1 MSPLSP
7 RPTQIDSTLSPR
19 SLEVFDERKQKISQA
34 IKDYTMGNSD
44 VGQFRLALAGHVT
57 IDGHLERALRQHEA
71 GDTVSYTTF
80 GTLIF
85 RQMNNLNGNAGYNRV
100 DKISMNDP
108 AQCDPA
114 KAVRQF

>member
-1 MSPLSP
+1 M
-7 RPTQIDSTLSPR
+7 IEGTLSPR
-19 SLEVFDERKQKISQA
+19 SIEVLDDRKQKISQA
-34 IKDYTMGNSD
+34 IKDYTLGNCN

-80 GTLIF
+80 GTLIY
-85 RQMNNLNGNAGYNRV
+85 RQMNSLNGNQGYNRV

-108 AQCDPA
+108 S
-114 KAVRQF
+114 